1 MQAAMPRSNLALLPW
16 LALVLSLLF
25 SLVLGSAAQADD
37 SSKALAAEHYRQGV
51 RHLQGERYRQAVEQF
66 KLAYQRSPHY
76 AVLYNLGMAQAAL
89 GQAVEAVD
97 TLERYLREGAAEVP
111 AERREAVRAELLHQR
126 RRIGHV
132 SHPALP
138 AGVSVLIDGQA
149 VSGAQLAVGVAL
161 SQGDHE
167 VVFSRRGETP
177 VTRRLVVAGGK
188 RVVLELEPAV
198 ATNSADG
205 AAPAARTPLASGW
218 LEIRCPLGEV
228 AVWLADRRL
237 GNTPLQAPL
246 QVPAGAHRV
255 RFERHGYVADEQAVQ
270 VEASKTVAVQCDLH
284 APEQQAEVA
293 LVAPDPGPERA
304 GLASEHSG
312 GQERLLALV
321 AGGLGVVL
329 AGTAVGLY
337 AWNSGRFDEWTE
349 AEAEIGRELRTRELG
364 LEAARARYAQS
375 DRDLSAIQTVD
386 TLTVTALLGS
396 VAALSTGVVLWVLA
410 PESQRDG
417 KRPLAAASNGSGLW
431 LRGHF

>member
-149 VSGAQLAVGVAL
+149 VSGAQLAVGGAL

-177 VTRRLVVAGGK
+177 VTRRLVVAGG
-188 RVVLELEPAV
+188 R
-198 ATNSADG
+198 
-205 AAPAARTPLASGW
+205 RTP
-218 LEIRCPLGEV
+218 
-228 AVWLADRRL
+228 
-237 GNTPLQAPL
+237 QATMPRPTATS
-246 QVPAGAHRV
+246 VP
-255 RFERHGYVADEQAVQ
+255 
-270 VEASKTVAVQCDLH
+270 T
-284 APEQQAEVA
+284 
-293 LVAPDPGPERA
+293 
-304 GLASEHSG
+304 
-312 GQERLLALV
+312 
-321 AGGLGVVL
+321 
-329 AGTAVGLY
+329 
-337 AWNSGRFDEWTE
+337 
-349 AEAEIGRELRTRELG
+349 
-364 LEAARARYAQS
+364 
-375 DRDLSAIQTVD
+375 
-386 TLTVTALLGS
+386 
-396 VAALSTGVVLWVLA
+396 
-410 PESQRDG
+410 
-417 KRPLAAASNGSGLW
+417 
-431 LRGHF
+431 